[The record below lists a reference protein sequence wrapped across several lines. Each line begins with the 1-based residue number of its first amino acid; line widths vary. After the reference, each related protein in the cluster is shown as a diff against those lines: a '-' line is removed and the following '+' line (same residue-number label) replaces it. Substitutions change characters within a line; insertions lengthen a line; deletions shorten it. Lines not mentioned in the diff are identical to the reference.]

1 MESQLA
7 SDAPASARVVSPPL
21 GRLDDERLARLVGA
35 GSDMA
40 FSLLYER
47 YHQQLYRYCRSILR
61 DETDAQDALQS
72 ALAGSLAALQRGR
85 RNAPVRP
92 WLFRIAHNEAISLLR
107 RRPAQPEL
115 SESEQSAVGSA
126 EDQAQTRAS
135 LAQLVADLQDLPER
149 QRAALVMHELSG
161 LSHAE
166 IAVALETTPR
176 ASKQAIFE
184 ARQALAELAE
194 GRAMTCEKVQRAI
207 SDGDGRALRGRRLRA
222 HMRDCAT
229 CAAFAAEIPARRTQ
243 LQMLAPPLAPVAA
256 SAVLAQLTHSGGA
269 HGALAAGAAH
279 GGGGAL
285 GGVAATSAGKT
296 IGGALAVKALAGAA
310 IVATVAAGAATV
322 LPRQAHRARPGH
334 AAARHSPSNAS
345 PGSGS
350 PSQPAGHTSRAN
362 GRAVSGARAGA
373 HGHRSA
379 SESTRGVGRGVG
391 QGVGHR
397 TNTLPAARGGGRQR
411 AASSPRSSARARTR
425 RGARVRA
432 PGSSGGATRAV
443 RPPPRGGAT
452 PTPSSRPVERPP
464 HAEGAAADSPALE
477 RQSSTAI
484 SAAGAT
490 EPASR

>member
-35 GSDMA
+35 GSDTA

-72 ALAGSLAALQRGR
+72 ALAGSLAALQRGQ

-149 QRAALVMHELSG
+149 QRATLVMHELSG

-166 IAVALETTPR
+166 IAVALQTTPR

-229 CAAFAAEIPARRTQ
+229 CTAFAAEIPARRTQ
-243 LQMLAPPLAPVAA
+243 LQMLAPPLAPIAA

-285 GGVAATSAGKT
+285 GSVAATSAGKT

-322 LPRQAHRARPGH
+322 LPRQAHRARPGR
-334 AAARHSPSNAS
+334 AAARHSPSDAS
-345 PGSGS
+345 PASGS
-350 PSQPAGHTSRAN
+350 RSAQPTRHSPRASGHA
-362 GRAVSGARAGA
+362 AAGARGQTRK
-373 HGHRSA
+373 HPSA
-379 SESTRGVGRGVG
+379 SKAGRGLD

-432 PGSSGGATRAV
+432 PGSSGGATHAV

-464 HAEGAAADSPALE
+464 HAEGVAADSPAVG

-490 EPASR
+490 EPVSR